1 MKTKTNYNLGELA
14 QILNAKLIGDKEQTI
29 EEYYFDTRT
38 IVCPTNGL
46 FITLKGLQKSGAY
59 YLDEAYQKGIRSFL
73 VSSIPA
79 QPKDGANYL
88 LVQDVLVALQ
98 MLAKHHRQRFTLPLF
113 GITGSNGKTVVKE
126 WLYQL
131 LWNEYNIARSPK
143 SYNSQ
148 LGVPFSVLLIDE
160 HNDLGIFEAGVSQPN
175 EMQALRCILQP
186 TTAILTNIGS
196 AHLENFLDRRS
207 LALEKIQLLEAA
219 QEIIYPADDELIE
232 ELISSNPVF
241 DSKRRITFGKSDKAT
256 VQLKQYQTIN
266 GQSSIDI
273 EISGVLFNII
283 IPFTDQASI
292 QNALIC
298 CASIYSLN
306 KNLNDYKSKFE
317 KLLPIEMRL
326 EIKEA
331 INNSILINDAFN
343 SDLISLKNALDTL
356 AQQSRERKVL
366 VLTDI
371 LQSKLADKEL
381 YQKTAELVN
390 PYHFTEIVLIGEKIS
405 AYKKLF
411 KSYVRAFSSTDDFLR
426 HIQHENIHN
435 EVILLK
441 GSRIFQ
447 LEKISDY
454 IEKKSH
460 DTVLE
465 INLEHLEHNIQTY
478 RSLLKP
484 ETKIMAMVKANS
496 YGIGSFEI
504 ANVLQQMKV
513 NFLGVAIADEG
524 KELRK
529 AGISTP
535 IIVMNPEQHSY
546 ATVIDYQLEPEI
558 YTARVLQLFLQKL
571 QEKQIS
577 QPFPIHIK
585 LETGMNRLGFKPNQ
599 LDELIEILRSTN
611 LVYVRSIFSHLATA
625 DIPTEKDYAQQQ
637 FGVFNSSYH
646 YITDKIGYYPI
657 KHILN
662 SPGIVAYPQHQYDMV
677 RLGIGMYG
685 YCEYS
690 DFMQKLENVVQFKTV
705 ISQIN
710 EIEKGE
716 TVSYG
721 RRFTAERHSRIATLP
736 VGYADGI
743 RRSLGYGNAKVN
755 INGQLAATV
764 GTICMDMMMVD
775 VTDIDCKAGDE
786 VIIFGENPSL
796 SKFAEWMQTI
806 PYEVLTSISSRV
818 QRVYYQE

>member
-14 QILNAKLIGDKEQTI
+14 RLLNAQLIGNEEQTI

-38 IVCPTNGL
+38 IVWPNNGL
-46 FITLKGLQKSGAY
+46 FITLNGLQKSGAF
-59 YLDEAYQKGIRSFL
+59 YLDEAYQKGIRNFL
-73 VSSIPA
+73 VSAIPP
-79 QPKDGANYL
+79 QPQTDANYL
-88 LVQDVLVALQ
+88 LVQDVLKALQ
-98 MLAKHHRQRFTLPLF
+98 KLAQHHRHRFTFPLI

-148 LGVPFSVLLIDE
+148 LGVPFSVLLMDE
-160 HNDLGIFEAGVSQPN
+160 QNDLGIFEVGVSQPN
-175 EMQALRCILQP
+175 EMKALLTILQP

-207 LALEKIQLLEAA
+207 LALEKLQLLETA

-232 ELISSNPVF
+232 ELIAANPIF
-241 DSKRRITFGKSDKAT
+241 DTKRKITFGKSDKAT
-256 VQLKQYQTIN
+256 VQLKQYQLIN
-266 GQSSIDI
+266 GQSSLDI

-371 LQSKLADKEL
+371 LQSKLAEKDL

-405 AYKKLF
+405 TYKNLF
-411 KSYVRAFSSTDDFLR
+411 DSYVRAFSSTDDFLR
-426 HIQHENIHN
+426 HIQHENVHN

-447 LEKISDY
+447 LEKISEL

-484 ETKIMAMVKANS
+484 ETKLMAMVKANS

-504 ANVLQQMKV
+504 ANALQQMKV
-513 NFLGVAIADEG
+513 DFLGVAIADEG

-558 YTARVLQLFLQKL
+558 YTSRVLQLFLQKL

-599 LDELIEILRSTN
+599 LDELIKILQSTN
-611 LVYVRSIFSHLATA
+611 LVFVRSIFSHLATA
-625 DIPTEKDYAQQQ
+625 DMPSEKDYVQQQ
-637 FGVFNSSYH
+637 FAVFNSSYQ
-646 YITDKIGYYPI
+646 YITDKIGYQPI

-662 SPGIVAYPQHQYDMV
+662 SPGIVAYPEHQYDMV

-685 YCEYS
+685 YSEYS
-690 DFMQKLENVVQFKTV
+690 DFMQKLETVVQFKTV

-710 EIEKGE
+710 EIEEGE

-755 INGQLAATV
+755 INGQLAVTV

-775 VTDIDCKAGDE
+775 VTEIDCKAGDE
-786 VIIFGENPSL
+786 VIIFGENPTL
-796 SKFAEWMQTI
+796 GEFAAWMQTI
-806 PYEVLTSISSRV
+806 PYEVLTSISTRV